1 MADLRPS
8 ALAGSARAAVAIA
21 DPVGYWSRVP
31 AVRAVRERYKRSAAP
46 EGWFLMAVGPIVG
59 LLIALWMTVPDWGPR
74 PSGGAD
80 ALAQV
85 IRVQFAANHL
95 INHGLVDGWSP
106 SFIVGY
112 AEFLFDGPGLSWA
125 AYLVHLITFGT
136 LSFTGA
142 IKLIAVGSFAVLP
155 LIVAFTARSFS
166 LNRRAAGVAGIVS
179 LLIDCPYGGAGLSGL
194 FSNGLI
200 TNGFGALFFFLTLGG
215 FARALRQ
222 RQARWVIFTAV
233 NLAILILTHGISV
246 MELGVLLP
254 IVILLWLIGLHFP
267 NAGTFY
273 ARAVTMAKA
282 QLQAEA
288 RSKAAAPG
296 GAAGPSRGT
305 PLSTDAIDEPRK
317 RSWSC
322 YQSSLKSYWPPFSGV
337 LIALLLG
344 FALSAV
350 VLLPLEAHD
359 NIRGPTSGWTTSPFG
374 QLLLNIWRGAIL
386 LRPGTAPFLLAGA
399 AYGVF
404 RVWKGRPFAIPVVA
418 APILFIL
425 VGDASLHYWTTNILT
440 YQLTN
445 RGLGYAGILATFP
458 LAALIARATRG
469 LLLRDV
475 LAVAI
480 AAALVILPMGNQ
492 RQEAQENPQAIPQM
506 FKAVQILKSLVPT
519 TARFASEQSLS
530 DLTETG
536 VPYPD
541 DWLAWASGRN
551 TLDTF
556 NIESAQAV
564 GMSNVVYNLG
574 AEPAS
579 ESADDLAQAGVTDV
593 VTVTPETAKV
603 LASSPR
609 FHEVW
614 GSVPI
619 AVFAVLPSPGQPS
632 PSALI
637 TARAPLK
644 AALVAGGPEYDEI
657 NVDASTATQAT
668 LATAYSPDWHASL
681 DGKAVPLTES
691 PQGLLQLDLPAGPYS
706 LKVTFERDFADY
718 MGLAIS
724 LATLLSL
731 LAYGVVRWRGRR
743 TRKET
748 QAAGFTTIWRADD
761 NHLGTT
767 PELVRDIDRV
777 TPEEASAEPSTEN

>member
-1 MADLRPS
+1 MRMPDLRPS
-8 ALAGSARAAVAIA
+8 ALAGSAREAVATA

-31 AVRAVRERYKRSAAP
+31 AVRAVRERYQRIADP
-46 EGWFLMAVGPIVG
+46 DGLFLMAVGPIVG

-80 ALAQV
+80 ALAHV
-85 IRVQFAANHL
+85 IRAQFAANHL
-95 INHGLVDGWSP
+95 INHGLVDGWGP

-112 AEFLFDGPGLSWA
+112 EEFLFDGPGLSWA
-125 AYLVHLITFGT
+125 AYLVHLVTFGT
-136 LSFTGA
+136 LSITGS
-142 IKLIAVGSFAVLP
+142 IKVIAVGSFAVLP
-155 LIVAFTARSFS
+155 LIVAFTARSLG

-179 LLIDCPYGGAGLSGL
+179 LLIDCPYGGAGLDGL

-215 FARALRQ
+215 FARVLRQ
-222 RQARWVIFTAV
+222 RQVRWVIFTAV
-233 NLAILILTHGISV
+233 NLAILNFTHGISV
-246 MELGVLLP
+246 MELGVVLP
-254 IVILLWLIGLHFP
+254 IVILLWVIGLHLP

-273 ARAVTMAKA
+273 ARAVRMAKA

-288 RSKAAAPG
+288 RSKDAASG
-296 GAAGPSRGT
+296 GAAGQVTGT
-305 PLSTDAIDEPRK
+305 PLSTRAIDEPHK
-317 RSWSC
+317 RSWST
-322 YQSSLKSYWPPFSGV
+322 YESSLDFYWSCFSGA

-350 VLLPLEAHD
+350 VLLPLAVHD
-359 NIRGPTSGWTTSPFG
+359 NIRGPASGWSTSPFG

-386 LRPGTAPFLLAGA
+386 LQPGVAPFLVAGA

-404 RVWKGRPFAIPVVA
+404 RVWKGRPFALAVVA

-425 VGDASLHYWTTNILT
+425 FGDASLHYWTQNIFT

-445 RGLGYAGILATFP
+445 RGLGYAGILATLP

-475 LAVAI
+475 LAVAV
-480 AAALVILPMGNQ
+480 AAALVILPMGSQ

-506 FKAVQILKSLVPT
+506 FKAVQILKSDVPT

-530 DLTETG
+530 ALALVG
-536 VPYPD
+536 IPYPD

-551 TLDTF
+551 TLNTF

-564 GMSNVVYNLG
+564 GMSNVVYDLDTQ
-574 AEPAS
+574 PAS
-579 ESADDLAQAGVTDV
+579 ESADDLAQAGVTDI
-593 VTVTPETAKV
+593 VTITPQTANV

-614 GSVPI
+614 GSAPV
-619 AVFAVLPSPGQPS
+619 AVFAVVPSPGQPS

-637 TARAPLK
+637 TAQAPLK
-644 AALVAGGPEYDEI
+644 ASLVAGGPEYDEI

-668 LATAYSPDWHASL
+668 IAAGYSPDWHASL

-691 PQGLLQLDLPAGPYS
+691 PQGLLQLDLPAGPHR
-706 LKVTFERDFADY
+706 LKVIFQRDLADY
-718 MGLAIS
+718 TGLAIS

-731 LAYGVVRWRGRR
+731 LAYGVVRWRGR
-743 TRKET
+743 
-748 QAAGFTTIWRADD
+748 G
-761 NHLGTT
+761 
-767 PELVRDIDRV
+767 IDLV
-777 TPEEASAEPSTEN
+777 TPEEAPTAEPSMED